1 MQKYDNLSL
10 DEIEK
15 KVLKIYDKIKKKQDF
30 DVKTTKELLNVYEEC
45 VNKYQKKV
53 QLEIQTCDEK
63 LAKLRTKMRETKKYY
78 KARKK
83 ENTDLELKR
92 VIIAHINDNLKLNK

>member
-1 MQKYDNLSL
+1 MQKYDNLSV

-53 QLEIQTCDEK
+53 QLEIRTCDEK

-78 KARKK
+78 KAREK

>member
-63 LAKLRTKMRETKKYY
+63 LAKLRTKMRETQKYY
-78 KARKK
+78 KAREK

-92 VIIAHINDNLKLNK
+92 EIIAHINDNLKLNK

>member
-1 MQKYDNLSL
+1 M
-10 DEIEK
+10 
-15 KVLKIYDKIKKKQDF
+15 
-30 DVKTTKELLNVYEEC
+30 
-45 VNKYQKKV
+45 

-78 KARKK
+78 KAREK

>member
-63 LAKLRTKMRETKKYY
+63 LAKLRIKMRETKKYY
-78 KARKK
+78 KAREK

>member
-30 DVKTTKELLNVYEEC
+30 DVKTTKELLNV
-45 VNKYQKKV
+45 
-53 QLEIQTCDEK
+53 
-63 LAKLRTKMRETKKYY
+63 
-78 KARKK
+78 
-83 ENTDLELKR
+83 
-92 VIIAHINDNLKLNK
+92 

>member
-63 LAKLRTKMRETKKYY
+63 LAKLRTKMR
-78 KARKK
+78 
-83 ENTDLELKR
+83 
-92 VIIAHINDNLKLNK
+92 

>member
-63 LAKLRTKMRETKKYY
+63 LAKLSTKMRETKKYY
-78 KARKK
+78 KAREK

>member
-53 QLEIQTCDEK
+53 QLEI
-63 LAKLRTKMRETKKYY
+63 
-78 KARKK
+78 
-83 ENTDLELKR
+83 
-92 VIIAHINDNLKLNK
+92 